1 MRCLPPVQDI
11 TRRREDMI
19 VQHDSLK
26 LELKRLT
33 ELAGARADEVF
44 NLENRKNQLQ
54 LSMREREKEVRPL
67 PNAIGCAI
75 RVVSLPARE

>member
-1 MRCLPPVQDI
+1 MALDMLHLLPRSSLTLPRRGAQDI
-11 TRRREDMI
+11 TRRLEDTI

-33 ELAGARADEVF
+33 ELASARADEVF

-54 LSMREREKEVRPL
+54 LSMREREKEVFESV
-67 PNAIGCAI
+67 C
-75 RVVSLPARE
+75 